1 MLKELRAPFF
11 FLKIALAI
19 RCLLC
24 FHTNCKIFC
33 SSSVKNAI
41 GNLIG
46 IALNLEIALQITVIF
61 TYWFFQPKIMV
72 YVFGSFLLSCICV
85 LLFLAYRSFV
95 SSGSFIPRYFI
106 LFDAIVNGIFP
117 LIYLSDLLLLV
128 YRNTTISVY

>member
-19 RCLLC
+19 WGLLC

-33 SSSVKNAI
+33 SSSLKNAI

-85 LLFLAYRSFV
+85 LLFSAYRSFV

-106 LFDAIVNGIFP
+106 LFVAMANGIIS
-117 LIYLSDLLLLV
+117 LISLSNFSL
-128 YRNTTISVY
+128 SVYKTERDMY